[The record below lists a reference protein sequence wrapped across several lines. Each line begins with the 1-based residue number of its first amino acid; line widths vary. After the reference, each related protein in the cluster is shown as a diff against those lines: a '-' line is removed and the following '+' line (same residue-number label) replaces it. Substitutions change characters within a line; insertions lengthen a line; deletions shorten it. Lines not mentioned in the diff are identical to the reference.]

1 MHAGRLPEAREAL
14 LEMTPSPE
22 SRAASPPRPVV
33 RLPAGPG
40 TEAARDRLLGAI
52 VSLIDDLTVERQEP
66 GLLRSTLEHVVGSL
80 NLAGGITY
88 VAGDDGAPVEVAE
101 HQLAA
106 DPAAAAELARAVLR
120 QERSLVLDL
129 PAAGRLFGAPLRSGT
144 QTLGVLA
151 LHDGAEAPA
160 LDLELLV
167 LLGKLIGTGLANVR
181 LYAELRASA
190 GRVEVLRRITASVTS
205 GRELSAIVPA
215 FAAEVG
221 ALAPFDRLAC
231 GFVNETGDYIEMVSH
246 PEDSSWGLGSV
257 LPVVGSGPGFVA
269 LNNRPV
275 LQHDLVHE
283 HRYLEDMRLLEDG
296 LRSYAI
302 FPLTSRDR
310 AIGVL
315 ALGSTRVSAYGEET
329 LARLQPLA
337 DAVAVAFENV
347 RLFQKTREM
356 SITDEVTPLHNFR
369 YFHQALD
376 RELKL
381 VKRYGS
387 VLSLLFID
395 LDRFK
400 PINDQYG
407 HLRGSRTLREVGF
420 LIRAAVRE
428 TDIPA
433 RYGGDEFVVILPQTD
448 GAQARILSEK
458 LRRIVEGHTFLQE
471 EGINARL
478 GVSLGIATYPAEAD
492 TKEALI
498 RLADKRMYED
508 KETRRAGR

>member
-1 MHAGRLPEAREAL
+1 MSTSRP
-14 LEMTPSPE
+14 
-22 SRAASPPRPVV
+22 SRAPLPPRAPA
-33 RLPAGPG
+33 RPTAGP
-40 TEAARDRLLGAI
+40 TVAALQRLVRTL
-52 VSLIDDLTVERQEP
+52 VSLVDDLTVEREEE

-80 NLAGGITY
+80 DLAGGVTLL
-88 VAGDDGAPVEVAE
+88 VGEDGVLREGAE

-106 DPAAAAELARAVLR
+106 DPREAHDLARETLVEGRPLVQELPGAGWLAAVPLRAR
-120 QERSLVLDL
+120 QE
-129 PAAGRLFGAPLRSGT
+129 A
-144 QTLGVLA
+144 LGVLVV
-151 LHDGAEAPA
+151 HEGPA
-160 LDLELLV
+160 KTPSVGRELLEV
-167 LLGKLIGTGLANVR
+167 LGKLIGTGVENVR
-181 LYAELRASA
+181 LFAELHASSA
-190 GRVEVLRRITASVTS
+190 RVEGLRRITAAATS
-205 GRELSAIVPA
+205 GTDLATIVPA
-215 FAAEVG
+215 LAAELH
-221 ALAPFDRLAC
+221 ALHPFDRLAC

-246 PEDSSWGLGSV
+246 PEGTSWGMGSV

-283 HRYLEDMRLLEDG
+283 HRYLEDMRLLEEG
-296 LRSYAI
+296 LRSYAL
-302 FPLTSRDR
+302 FPLTSRGR

-315 ALGSTRVSAYGEET
+315 ALGAAAALVFDDET

-337 DAVAVAFENV
+337 DAVALAFENL
-347 RLFQKTREM
+347 RLFQKTREL
-356 SITDEVTPLHNFR
+356 SITDEVTPLFNFR
-369 YFHQALD
+369 HFHQALD

-387 VLSLLFID
+387 TLALLFID
-395 LDRFK
+395 LDHFK
-400 PINDQYG
+400 PINDTYG

-433 RYGGDEFVVILPQTD
+433 RYGGDEFVVILPQTERD
-448 GAQARILSEK
+448 AANVLAAK
-458 LRRIVEGHTFLQE
+458 LRRLIEGHTFLQE

-478 GVSLGIATYPAEAD
+478 GVSIGVATYPEEAP

-508 KETRRAGR
+508 KGSRRAER

>member
-1 MHAGRLPEAREAL
+1 MTAPPEK
-14 LEMTPSPE
+14 
-22 SRAASPPRPVV
+22 RAPQPPRPV
-33 RLPAGPG
+33 RAAATAAPG
-40 TEAARDRLLGAI
+40 GSRDRLLQVLFA
-52 VSLIDDLTVERQEP
+52 LIDDLTVEREAA
-66 GLLRSTLEHVVGSL
+66 GLLRSALEHIVGSL
-80 NLAGGITY
+80 DLAGGAIF
-88 VAGDDGAPVEVAE
+88 VASEDGELVEAAE
-101 HQLAA
+101 HHVAV
-106 DPAAAAELARAVLR
+106 DPETLRELAIATVREGTPLV
-120 QERSLVLDL
+120 QELSG
-129 PAAGRLFGAPLRSGT
+129 AGRLAATPLRT
-144 QTLGVLA
+144 QRRTLGTLILHEGTAVPPVL
-151 LHDGAEAPA
+151 DREV
-160 LDLELLV
+160 LEV
-167 LLGKLIGTGLANVR
+167 LGKQLGTGLENVT
-181 LYAELRASA
+181 LYAELRASS
-190 GRVEVLRRITASVTS
+190 GRGEALRRITAAATS
-205 GRELSAIVPA
+205 GSELAAILPA
-215 FAAEVG
+215 FATELA
-221 ALAPFDRLAC
+221 ALQPFDRLAC
-231 GFVNETGDYIEMVSH
+231 GFVNESGDYIEMLSH
-246 PEDSSWGLGSV
+246 PEGTSWGLGGV

-275 LQHDLVHE
+275 LQRNLVHE
-283 HRYLEDMRLLEDG
+283 HRYLEDMRLLEEG
-296 LRSYAI
+296 LRSYAL
-302 FPLTSRDR
+302 FPLTSRER

-315 ALGSTRVSAYGEET
+315 ALGSCQDGAFDDTT

-337 DAVAVAFENV
+337 DAVALAFENV

-381 VKRYGS
+381 VNRYGS
-387 VLSLLFID
+387 TLSLLFID

-448 GAQARILSEK
+448 GASARVLAEK
-458 LRRIVEGHTFLQE
+458 LRGLVEGHTFLQE

-478 GVSLGIATYPAEAD
+478 GVSLGIATYPAEAN

-498 RLADKRMYED
+498 RLSDKRMYED
-508 KETRRAGR
+508 KESRRTGR